1 MKSIVMLLMMVWVL
15 PASAQLF
22 DESPAKEGRFTHVN
36 LQKLR
41 KELLKELMND
51 ELISNK
57 KSQVFFFLK
66 EERFKLNHQKL
77 SAELIEKYNAM
88 LADYKLGKGPNR
100 LILINPDGV
109 AVGDFWDESF
119 SGKSEG
125 RLSLPEIREAMAAL
139 E

>member
-1 MKSIVMLLMMVWVL
+1 MVWVL
-15 PASAQLF
+15 PSSAQLF
-22 DESPAKEGRFTHVN
+22 DESPAAKHRFTHVD

-41 KELLKELMND
+41 KAVLHELLKD
-51 ELISNK
+51 DLIANR
-57 KSQVFFFLK
+57 KSQVFLFLG
-66 EERFKLNHQKL
+66 EEGIKLNRENLSDKL
-77 SAELIEKYNAM
+77 DKKYNVM
-88 LADYKLGKGPNR
+88 LADYNLGKGPNR

-125 RLSLPEIREAMAAL
+125 RLSLPEIREALAAL